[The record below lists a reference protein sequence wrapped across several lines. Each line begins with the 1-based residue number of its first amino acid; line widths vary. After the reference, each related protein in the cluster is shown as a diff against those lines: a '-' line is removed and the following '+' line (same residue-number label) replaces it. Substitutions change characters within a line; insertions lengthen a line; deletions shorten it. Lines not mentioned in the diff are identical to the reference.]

1 LNRRWQQR
9 GRVGRWW
16 LREEQAAAQGG
27 FTVCGGAGQLHG
39 VHGAGRQQRLRLL
52 RCDVCFFLEHERCY
66 LLCVSSNPN
75 GLAWAD
81 WPSPLGLLY
90 TTTHSLPHQRSQS
103 RSHRGASPLPSA
115 MKQPCCAARPEAVLC
130 RSTLLL

>member
-1 LNRRWQQR
+1 MAAAGKGWALAVEGRAGGSAGRLHGVRWCRTASWRAWRRAA
-9 GRVGRWW
+9 
-16 LREEQAAAQGG
+16 AAAQAPA
-27 FTVCGGAGQLHG
+27 V
-39 VHGAGRQQRLRLL
+39 
-52 RCDVCFFLEHERCY
+52 RCLFFLEHERCY

-103 RSHRGASPLPSA
+103 RSHRGASPPPSA
-115 MKQPCCAARPEAVLC
+115 MKQPCCAARPEAILC